1 MSNKQE
7 QSARSLFTIKTT
19 LNMLSMQSSVD
30 YYMLADDGNIRELY
44 SGGASYSHILNYVN
58 ENY

>member
-7 QSARSLFTIKTT
+7 QSARSLFTVKTT

-30 YYMLADDGNIRELY
+30 FYMLADDSNIRELY
-44 SGGASYSHILNYVN
+44 AGGASYSYILNYVN